1 MSFKKKLRGLFY
13 EISRFFYFSFV
24 YVLKKSI
31 EINPKEDQVFEVTC
45 VDFFAFLY
53 RSKNK
58 YLILAGLSPSHEL

>member
-1 MSFKKKLRGLFY
+1 
-13 EISRFFYFSFV
+13 V

-45 VDFFAFLY
+45 VVFFAFLY

-58 YLILAGLSPSHEL
+58 YLILAAGLSPSHEL